1 MTRNGLTR
9 LIMIGSGVSDYV
21 EIEPSKSTHLVAD
34 NNIGKT
40 SILSTLQFL
49 LIDDWKHMDFPKNRL
64 ETEEFYF
71 KSRKSLIIFEIKDAE
86 GTEHMVIFR
95 GNGLASNKRYTR
107 WIMGGHYDKSIF
119 ISENEEE
126 ELVPNDWEIIVANA
140 TNQRRPIDEFR
151 TANELRKRLRS
162 NPRWLPTIEG
172 TAHNNFI
179 TVLKT
184 LNTLG
189 EVKERKLKQVLL
201 DINESLE
208 LSMDFSKEF
217 GVQWYDYQ
225 ERKLSHIEISKKSES
240 IAKAKQYV
248 EQKTETQTQIIEKLN
263 EIGPSIE
270 SLSNQMDSLKEHHQK
285 NIADVRTELADLDLK
300 KGELQNS
307 VSKLNR
313 DEGSLSTEISR
324 HEKMEKWAADKT
336 IDSLEKLSKDAE
348 KEYFS
353 LKNRVIKAELE
364 EYESSERIQGQIQKS
379 QTDVNNLKTALENKQ
394 HTLIDSLQ
402 KHSLEFSPDPWKV
415 LNPQLLIQTGAIS
428 NPDETRMLLD
438 TISRSITNL
447 TLDYSGIKVESL
459 EGVQGSGQFDNPE
472 EIRNEYNDKIRI
484 LEAMKIRLKDI
495 ENYEKLQAE
504 MGICEKEFNMKRKD
518 VDSMKEWEEN
528 GKTLLAEKRE
538 EMIKLLKDKKESETA
553 VISVEKEHSK
563 VKAKLSRME
572 SELGRLESR
581 NGNVLQDWMSLQQKF
596 IPNLAFNA
604 EGKLELEEI
613 ETEIFKLRQIERK
626 YDKADKKVTEYQL
639 ELYSLSA
646 HVRNPSSDDF
656 FPMIFERLK
665 NIELEKENLGKEWI
679 NIATN
684 MGSKANN
691 LKQSLN
697 KLRQEVH
704 DINKLFRG
712 TNVSNLDEF
721 SVEFIEHSNDV
732 SLIKNIS
739 NLTAFSAWTKDEE
752 EVAAINSLGDAMTS
766 RSSINIADLFHL
778 RYNVK
783 NKGSDKQMIID
794 NLDDSGST
802 GTVTIIKAV
811 LLMILLKKTLKYK
824 QRSRVPLP
832 IYLDEVGILG
842 PRNYNQII
850 EVSNSLGF
858 QIFTASPKSV
868 ETADVVYPLIGG
880 RSKDRLFV
888 TPEFSRPKPTTL
900 GGEEE

>member
-1 MTRNGLTR
+1 
-9 LIMIGSGVSDYV
+9 
-21 EIEPSKSTHLVAD
+21 
-34 NNIGKT
+34 
-40 SILSTLQFL
+40 
-49 LIDDWKHMDFPKNRL
+49 
-64 ETEEFYF
+64 
-71 KSRKSLIIFEIKDAE
+71 
-86 GTEHMVIFR
+86 
-95 GNGLASNKRYTR
+95 
-107 WIMGGHYDKSIF
+107 
-119 ISENEEE
+119 
-126 ELVPNDWEIIVANA
+126 
-140 TNQRRPIDEFR
+140 
-151 TANELRKRLRS
+151 
-162 NPRWLPTIEG
+162 
-172 TAHNNFI
+172 
-179 TVLKT
+179 
-184 LNTLG
+184 
-189 EVKERKLKQVLL
+189 
-201 DINESLE
+201 
-208 LSMDFSKEF
+208 
-217 GVQWYDYQ
+217 
-225 ERKLSHIEISKKSES
+225 
-240 IAKAKQYV
+240 
-248 EQKTETQTQIIEKLN
+248 
-263 EIGPSIE
+263 
-270 SLSNQMDSLKEHHQK
+270 
-285 NIADVRTELADLDLK
+285 
-300 KGELQNS
+300 
-307 VSKLNR
+307 
-313 DEGSLSTEISR
+313 
-324 HEKMEKWAADKT
+324 
-336 IDSLEKLSKDAE
+336 
-348 KEYFS
+348 
-353 LKNRVIKAELE
+353 
-364 EYESSERIQGQIQKS
+364 
-379 QTDVNNLKTALENKQ
+379 
-394 HTLIDSLQ
+394 
-402 KHSLEFSPDPWKV
+402 
-415 LNPQLLIQTGAIS
+415 
-428 NPDETRMLLD
+428 
-438 TISRSITNL
+438 
-447 TLDYSGIKVESL
+447 
-459 EGVQGSGQFDNPE
+459 
-472 EIRNEYNDKIRI
+472 
-484 LEAMKIRLKDI
+484 
-495 ENYEKLQAE
+495 
-504 MGICEKEFNMKRKD
+504 MKRKD

-553 VISVEKEHSK
+553 VISVEKDHSK

-572 SELGRLESR
+572 SELVRLESR

-665 NIELEKENLGKEWI
+665 NIELEKETLGKEWI

>member
-49 LIDDWKHMDFPKNRL
+49 LIDDWKHMDFPKSRL

-119 ISENEEE
+119 ISNNEEG

-140 TNQRRPIDEFR
+140 ANQRRPIDEFR
-151 TANELRKRLRS
+151 TANDLRKRLRS

-189 EVKERKLKQVLL
+189 EVKEKKLKQVLL

-240 IAKAKQYV
+240 IVKAKQYV
-248 EQKTETQTQIIEKLN
+248 EQKAETQTRIIEMLN

-270 SLSNQMDSLKEHHQK
+270 SLSNKMDSLKEHHQK
-285 NIADVRTELADLDLK
+285 NIVDVQNELAELELE
-300 KGELQNS
+300 KGKLQES
-307 VSKLNR
+307 VSKLNQ
-313 DEGSLSTEISR
+313 DQGSLGTQISL
-324 HEKMEKWAADKT
+324 HENMEKWASDKT
-336 IDSLEKLSKDAE
+336 IVSLEKLSKDAE

-353 LKNRVIKAELE
+353 LKSRVMKAELQ
-364 EYESSERIQGQIQKS
+364 EYESSERIQNQIQKY
-379 QTDVNNLKTALENKQ
+379 QTDVSNLKTALENKQ

-428 NPDETRMLLD
+428 NPDETKTLLD

-447 TLDYSGIKVESL
+447 SLDYHGIKVESL

-472 EIRNEYNDKIRI
+472 EIRNEYNDKLRI
-484 LEAMKIRLKDI
+484 LEAMRVRLKDI

-504 MGICEKEFNMKRKD
+504 MEICEKEFNMKRKD
-518 VDSMKEWEEN
+518 VESMKEWEEN
-528 GKTLLAEKRE
+528 GKTKLAEKRE
-538 EMIKLLKDKKESETA
+538 EMIKLLEDKKESETA
-553 VISVEKEHSK
+553 VISVEEKHGK

-581 NGNVLQDWMSLQQKF
+581 NGNVLQDWTSLQQKF

-613 ETEIFKLRQIERK
+613 EAEIFKLRQVERK

-646 HVRNPSSDDF
+646 HVRNPSSEEF
-656 FPMIFERLK
+656 FPMIFERLQ
-665 NIELEKENLGKEWI
+665 NLELEKENLGKEWI

-739 NLTAFSAWTKDEE
+739 NLTAFSAWTKDED

-783 NKGSDKQMIID
+783 NKGSEKQMVID

-900 GGEEE
+900 GEEEE

>member
-1 MTRNGLTR
+1 
-9 LIMIGSGVSDYV
+9 
-21 EIEPSKSTHLVAD
+21 
-34 NNIGKT
+34 
-40 SILSTLQFL
+40 
-49 LIDDWKHMDFPKNRL
+49 
-64 ETEEFYF
+64 
-71 KSRKSLIIFEIKDAE
+71 
-86 GTEHMVIFR
+86 
-95 GNGLASNKRYTR
+95 
-107 WIMGGHYDKSIF
+107 
-119 ISENEEE
+119 
-126 ELVPNDWEIIVANA
+126 
-140 TNQRRPIDEFR
+140 
-151 TANELRKRLRS
+151 
-162 NPRWLPTIEG
+162 
-172 TAHNNFI
+172 
-179 TVLKT
+179 
-184 LNTLG
+184 
-189 EVKERKLKQVLL
+189 
-201 DINESLE
+201 
-208 LSMDFSKEF
+208 
-217 GVQWYDYQ
+217 
-225 ERKLSHIEISKKSES
+225 
-240 IAKAKQYV
+240 
-248 EQKTETQTQIIEKLN
+248 
-263 EIGPSIE
+263 
-270 SLSNQMDSLKEHHQK
+270 
-285 NIADVRTELADLDLK
+285 
-300 KGELQNS
+300 
-307 VSKLNR
+307 
-313 DEGSLSTEISR
+313 
-324 HEKMEKWAADKT
+324 
-336 IDSLEKLSKDAE
+336 
-348 KEYFS
+348 
-353 LKNRVIKAELE
+353 
-364 EYESSERIQGQIQKS
+364 
-379 QTDVNNLKTALENKQ
+379 
-394 HTLIDSLQ
+394 
-402 KHSLEFSPDPWKV
+402 
-415 LNPQLLIQTGAIS
+415 
-428 NPDETRMLLD
+428 
-438 TISRSITNL
+438 
-447 TLDYSGIKVESL
+447 
-459 EGVQGSGQFDNPE
+459 
-472 EIRNEYNDKIRI
+472 
-484 LEAMKIRLKDI
+484 
-495 ENYEKLQAE
+495 
-504 MGICEKEFNMKRKD
+504 MKRKD

-553 VISVEKEHSK
+553 VISVEKDHSK

-572 SELGRLESR
+572 SELVRLESR

-665 NIELEKENLGKEWI
+665 NIELEKETLGKEWI

-739 NLTAFSAWTKDEE
+739 NLTAFSAWTKDED

>member
-1 MTRNGLTR
+1 MNRNGLNR
-9 LIMIGSGVSDYV
+9 LVMIGSGVSDYV
-21 EIEPSKSTHLVAD
+21 EIEPSESTHLVAD

-49 LIDDWKHMDFPKNRL
+49 LIDDWNHMDFPKNRL

-107 WIMGGHYDKSIF
+107 WIIGGHYDRSIF
-119 ISENEEE
+119 ISENEDG
-126 ELVPNDWEIIVANA
+126 ELVPNGWEVIIANA

-189 EVKERKLKQVLL
+189 EVKEKKLKQVLL

-225 ERKLSHIEISKKSES
+225 ERKLSHVEISKKSDS
-240 IAKAKQYV
+240 IVKAKQYF
-248 EQKTETQTQIIEKLN
+248 EQKSETQTEIIEKLN
-263 EIGPSIE
+263 QIGPSIE
-270 SLSNQMDSLKEHHQK
+270 SLSNKMDSLKEHHQK
-285 NIADVRTELADLDLK
+285 NIAGIQIELTELNEQK
-300 KGELQNS
+300 IKLQDS

-313 DEGSLSTEISR
+313 DEGSLVTEIIR

-336 IDSLEKLSKDAE
+336 IDALEKLSKDAE

-353 LKNRVIKAELE
+353 LKNRVMKAELQ
-364 EYESSERIQGQIQKS
+364 EYESSERIQVQIQKY
-379 QTDVNNLKTALENKQ
+379 QNEVNNLKIALENKQ
-394 HTLIDSLQ
+394 NTLIDSLQ
-402 KHSLEFSPDPWKV
+402 KNSLVSSPDPWKV
-415 LNPQLLIQTGAIS
+415 LNPQLLIQTGTIS
-428 NPDETRMLLD
+428 NPDETRTLLES
-438 TISRSITNL
+438 ISRSVVNSS
-447 TLDYSGIKVESL
+447 LDFHGIKIESL
-459 EGVQGSGQFDNPE
+459 EGVQGSEQFDNPE
-472 EIRNEYNDKIRI
+472 EIRNEYNDKIR
-484 LEAMKIRLKDI
+484 LLGDMNDRLTDI
-495 ENYEKLQAE
+495 KNFEKLQAE
-504 MGICEKEFNMKRKD
+504 MNIYEKEFNSKRKD
-518 VDSMKEWEEN
+518 ADSMKEWEVNDKKHLE
-528 GKTLLAEKRE
+528 EIRE
-538 EMIKLLKDKKESETA
+538 DMIKLLKDKNESEKE
-553 VISVEKEHSK
+553 VVSVDEAYSK
-563 VKAKLSRME
+563 INTKLTQMK

-581 NGNVLQDWMSLQQKF
+581 NGNVLQDWMLLQQKF

-613 ETEIFKLRQIERK
+613 EDEMFKIRQIERRF
-626 YDKADKKVTEYQL
+626 DKSDKKVRDYQL
-639 ELYSLSA
+639 ELYSLSP

-656 FPMIFERLK
+656 FPMIFERIENL
-665 NIELEKENLGKEWI
+665 ELEKENLGKEWI

-721 SVEFIEHSNDV
+721 SVEFIEHSSDV

-739 NLTAFSAWTKDEE
+739 NLSAFSAFTKDED

-778 RYNVK
+778 RYSVK
-783 NKGSDKQMIID
+783 NKGSQKQMIID

-811 LLMILLKKTLKYK
+811 LLMILLKKTLKFK
-824 QRSRVPLP
+824 QRARVPLP

-850 EVSNSLGF
+850 EISNSLGF

-888 TPEFSRPKPTTL
+888 TPKFSRPKPTTL
-900 GGEEE
+900 GEEE

>member
-240 IAKAKQYV
+240 IVKAKQYV

-739 NLTAFSAWTKDEE
+739 NLTAFSAWTKDED

>member
-240 IAKAKQYV
+240 IVKAKQYV

-364 EYESSERIQGQIQKS
+364 EYESSERLQGQIQKS

-572 SELGRLESR
+572 SELVRLESR

-739 NLTAFSAWTKDEE
+739 NLTAFSAWTKDED

>member
-49 LIDDWKHMDFPKNRL
+49 LIDDWKHMDFPKSRL

-86 GTEHMVIFR
+86 GTEHLVIFR

-107 WIMGGHYDKSIF
+107 WIMGGHFDKSIF
-119 ISENEEE
+119 ISENEDG
-126 ELVPNDWEIIVANA
+126 ELVPNEWEIIVANA
-140 TNQRRPIDEFR
+140 ANQRRPIDEFR

-189 EVKERKLKQVLL
+189 EVKEKKLKQVLL

-240 IAKAKQYV
+240 ILKAKQYV
-248 EQKTETQTQIIEKLN
+248 EQKGETQTQIIEMLN

-270 SLSNQMDSLKEHHQK
+270 SLSNKMESLKEHHQK
-285 NIADVRTELADLDLK
+285 NIVDVQNELVELDLE
-300 KGELQNS
+300 KGKLQNS

-313 DEGSLSTEISR
+313 DEGSLGTEIRR
-324 HEKMEKWAADKT
+324 HEDMEKWASDKT
-336 IDSLEKLSKDAE
+336 IVSLEKLSKDAE

-353 LKNRVIKAELE
+353 LKNRVMKAELQ
-364 EYESSERIQGQIQKS
+364 EYESSERIQVQIQKY
-379 QTDVNNLKTALENKQ
+379 QTDVSNLKTALENKQ

-402 KHSLEFSPDPWKV
+402 KHNLEFSPDPWKV

-428 NPDETRMLLD
+428 NPYETKLLLE
-438 TISRSITNL
+438 TISSSITNL
-447 TLDYSGIKVESL
+447 SLDYHGINVESL

-484 LEAMKIRLKDI
+484 LEAMRVRLKDI
-495 ENYEKLQAE
+495 ENYEKLQSE
-504 MGICEKEFNMKRKD
+504 MEICEKEFNMKRKD

-538 EMIKLLKDKKESETA
+538 EMIKLLEDKKESETA
-553 VISVEKEHSK
+553 VISVEENHSK

-646 HVRNPSSDDF
+646 HVMNPSSEDF
-656 FPMIFERLK
+656 FPMIFERLQ
-665 NIELEKENLGKEWI
+665 NLELEKENLGKEWI

-704 DINKLFRG
+704 EINKLFRG

-739 NLTAFSAWTKDEE
+739 NLTAFSAWTKDED

-783 NKGSDKQMIID
+783 NKGSEKQMTID

-900 GGEEE
+900 GEEEE

>member
-21 EIEPSKSTHLVAD
+21 EIEASKSTHLVAD

-189 EVKERKLKQVLL
+189 EVKEKKLKQVLL

-240 IAKAKQYV
+240 IVKAKQYV

-285 NIADVRTELADLDLK
+285 NIADVRTELAELDLK

-364 EYESSERIQGQIQKS
+364 DYESSERLQGQIQKS

-428 NPDETRMLLD
+428 NPDETKMLLD

-459 EGVQGSGQFDNPE
+459 EGVQGSGQFENPE

-563 VKAKLSRME
+563 VKAKFSRME
-572 SELGRLESR
+572 SELVRLESR

-739 NLTAFSAWTKDEE
+739 NLTAFSAWTKDED

>member
-1 MTRNGLTR
+1 MTLNGLTR

-95 GNGLASNKRYTR
+95 GNGLSSNKRYTR
-107 WIMGGHYDKSIF
+107 WLIGGHYDKSIF
-119 ISENEEE
+119 IAENEEGN
-126 ELVPNDWEIIVANA
+126 LVPNDWEIVVANA
-140 TNQRRPIDEFR
+140 TNQRRPINEFR
-151 TANELRKRLRS
+151 TANDLRKRLRS
-162 NPRWLPTIEG
+162 NPRWLPTTEG

-189 EVKERKLKQVLL
+189 EVKEKKVKQVLL

-225 ERKLSHIEISKKSES
+225 ERKLSHIEISKKSKS
-240 IAKAKQYV
+240 IEKAKQYF
-248 EQKTETQTQIIEKLN
+248 EEKEETEVKIIEKLN
-263 EIGPSIE
+263 QIGPSIE
-270 SLSNQMDSLKEHHQK
+270 SLSNKMNSMKKEHQK
-285 NIADVRTELADLDLK
+285 NIDGIRVKLKELTEQK
-300 KGELQNS
+300 VKLQNS
-307 VSKLNR
+307 VNDFNR
-313 DEGSLSTEISR
+313 NEGSLGSDIR
-324 HEKMEKWAADKT
+324 RYEKTEKWASDKT
-336 IDSLEKLSKDAE
+336 IDSLEKLAKDSE

-353 LKNRVIKAELE
+353 LKNRVEKAELQ
-364 EYESSERIQGQIQKS
+364 EYESSERIRTKIKKNRI
-379 QTDVNNLKTALENKQ
+379 DVANLKTALENKQ
-394 HTLIDSLQ
+394 NTLITNLQ
-402 KHSLEFSPDPWKV
+402 KENLAFSPDPWKV
-415 LNPQLLIQTGAIS
+415 LNPQLLIQTGEIS
-428 NPDETRMLLD
+428 KPEQTKSLLQE
-438 TISRSITNL
+438 ISKSITNL
-447 TLDYSGIKVESL
+447 KLDYNGINIQSL
-459 EGVQGSGQFDNPE
+459 EGVQGSEQFDNPE

-484 LEAMKIRLKDI
+484 LQAMEDRLKDI
-495 ENYEKLQAE
+495 ENYENLKTKMRDFE
-504 MGICEKEFNMKRKD
+504 NDFNIKRKD
-518 VDSMKEWEEN
+518 LDSIKEWEDN
-528 GKTLLAEKRE
+528 GKIKLVEMRE
-538 EMIKLLKDKKESETA
+538 NMEKLLKDKKESESK
-553 VISVEKEHSK
+553 VISVEEAYSKLKE
-563 VKAKLSRME
+563 KLDKME
-572 SELGRLESR
+572 SELVRLESR
-581 NGNVLQDWMSLQQKF
+581 NGDVLEEWRSLQQKF

-604 EGKLELEEI
+604 EGNLELEEI
-613 ETEIFKLRQIERK
+613 EKEIFKLRQIERK
-626 YDKADKKVTEYQL
+626 FDKAERNVTDSQF
-639 ELYSLSA
+639 ELYSLSP
-646 HVRNPSSDDF
+646 HVRNPSKDEF

-665 NIELEKENLGKEWI
+665 NLELEKENLGKEWI

-704 DINKLFRG
+704 DINKLFRS

-739 NLTAFSAWTKDEE
+739 NLTAFSAWTKDEDE
-752 EVAAINSLGDAMTS
+752 IAAIDSLGEAMTS
-766 RSSINIADLFHL
+766 RSSINIADLFYL
-778 RYNVK
+778 RYSVK

-824 QRSRVPLP
+824 QGDKTPLP

-842 PRNYNQII
+842 PRNYSQII

-880 RSKDRLFV
+880 RIKDRLFV
-888 TPEFSRPKPTTL
+888 TPDYSRPKPDFL